1 MQREPRQTFSD
12 SLLLPSARREKQKD
26 SEGGTK
32 KNPPTGLIDIGCDT
46 RDAVLRL
53 RRRSSERL
61 ERTSRTASPS
71 EEPRVQPGAQRG
83 RVLVAR
89 PG

>member
-32 KNPPTGLIDIGCDT
+32 NPPTGLIDIGRDT
-46 RDAVLRL
+46 RDAALRL

-61 ERTSRTASPS
+61 ERTSRTASAS

-83 RVLVAR
+83 QVLVAR